1 MAFGC
6 YNAPMVRKASKIYSV
21 NQVNTLVKVALEDG
35 LPSRMI
41 VRGEVSGWRPHS
53 TGHCYFSLK
62 DKGGILP
69 CVMWKSKVKG
79 VKFAVE
85 DGQSVLATGYV
96 DVYTPG
102 GKYQFYA
109 DKLEV
114 AGVGE
119 LQLRFEEMVK
129 RLKGEGL
136 FADEHKQSLPP
147 YPMRIGIVTSGS
159 GAAVRDIADS
169 VYSRWPCAKLY
180 LYPVAVQGKGAGKE
194 IANAVNAINRR
205 NAKLKLD
212 VMIVGRG
219 GGSMEDL
226 WAFNEEV
233 VARAIFASA
242 VPVISAVGHEID
254 FTIADFVADA
264 RASTPTKAGVIAV
277 PDADEVLERL
287 HGAQKRLEG
296 NAENKVAICGHELRA
311 ICGHIAFSRP
321 GMVVVN
327 AVQRVDE
334 AAGRLKNCKKELIS
348 GYWGHLRGAYEQV
361 RRIEPHRLLGVKK
374 VEMGKAESDMRKA
387 IGEVLGK
394 NMLQITAVENRLAGL
409 DPRGVLNRGYS
420 ITMNEKTGKAIR
432 AASEVAAG
440 DVVVTELASREKLRS
455 KIV

>member
-1 MAFGC
+1 
-6 YNAPMVRKASKIYSV
+6 MVRKTSKIYSV
-21 NQVNTLVKVALEDG
+21 NQVNTLVKVALEEG
-35 LPSRMI
+35 LPSRLV
-41 VRGEVSGWRPHS
+41 VRGEVSGWRPHVS
-53 TGHCYFSLK
+53 GHCYFSLK

-109 DKLEV
+109 DKLEA

-119 LQLRFEEMVK
+119 FQLRFEETVK
-129 RLKGEGL
+129 RLKEEGL
-136 FADEHKQSLPP
+136 FEDKHKQSLPP

-169 VYSRWPCAKLY
+169 VYSRWPYAKLY
-180 LYPVAVQGKGAGKE
+180 LYAASVQGKGAGKE
-194 IANAVNAINRR
+194 IANTVNEINRR
-205 NAKLKLD
+205 NANLKLD

-233 VARAIFASA
+233 VARAIFASK

-277 PDADEVLERL
+277 PDAEEVLERL
-287 HGAQKRLEG
+287 EGMQMRLDG
-296 NAENKVAICGHELRA
+296 VVSNKVAVCKHKLEAICGHA
-311 ICGHIAFSRP
+311 AFSRP
-321 GMVVVN
+321 DMLVIN
-327 AVQRVDE
+327 AVQRIDE
-334 AAGRLKNCKKELIS
+334 ATERLKRCENELVL
-348 GYWGHLRGAYEQV
+348 GHWGHLRKAHEQV
-361 RRIEPHRLLGVKK
+361 RQIEPHRLLGVKK
-374 VEMGKAESDMRKA
+374 VEVGEGQSDMLKA
-387 IGEVLGK
+387 IGKVVGK
-394 NMLQITAVENRLAGL
+394 KMLQITAVENRLAGL
-409 DPRGVLNRGYS
+409 DPWGVLNRGYS

-432 AASEVAAG
+432 AASEVAKG
-440 DVVVTELASREKLRS
+440 DIVVTELASREKLRS
-455 KIV
+455 KIVGSS

>member
-1 MAFGC
+1 M
-6 YNAPMVRKASKIYSV
+6 
-21 NQVNTLVKVALEDG
+21 
-35 LPSRMI
+35 
-41 VRGEVSGWRPHS
+41 
-53 TGHCYFSLK
+53 
-62 DKGGILP
+62 P

-109 DKLEV
+109 DKLEI
-114 AGVGE
+114 AGVGQ

-136 FADEHKQSLPP
+136 FEEEHKQSLPP

-169 VYSRWPCAKLY
+169 IYSRWPCAKLY
-180 LYPVAVQGKGAGKE
+180 LYPAAVQGKGASRE
-194 IANAVNAINRR
+194 IADAVNAINRR

-233 VARAIFASA
+233 VARAIFASK

-277 PDADEVLERL
+277 PDAEEVVE
-287 HGAQKRLEG
+287 RLEG
-296 NAENKVAICGHELRA
+296 TQRRLEGSVSNKAAVCGHELRA
-311 ICGHIAFSRP
+311 ICANVAFSRP
-321 GMVVVN
+321 DMVVVN

-334 AAGRLKNCKKELIS
+334 AAERLKGCEKDLILDH
-348 GYWGHLRGAYEQV
+348 WEDLRETYEQV
-361 RRIEPHRLLGVKK
+361 REIEPHRLLGLKK
-374 VEMGKAESDMRKA
+374 LEVGTAASDMRKA
-387 IGEVLGK
+387 MGEVLGK

-409 DPRGVLNRGYS
+409 DPRGVLKRGYS

-432 AASEVAAG
+432 SASEVAEG
-440 DVVVTELASREKLRS
+440 DVVVTELASREKIRS
-455 KIV
+455 KMIGGS